1 MRQTRPW
8 ARGKWTPVIVYGRI
22 VIRTCFLWVH
32 HASTSNLNWGV
43 NGYEK
48 RSKTCVFMSHLSRW
62 ICHATANSLPTY
74 WTSCYTSFFSRNK
87 TLQLFHLLA
96 VRKLRAVDGK
106 FLLITRAVSDLY
118 NPNEKRA
125 RALTSTPVSHERMS
139 WEFVMLLSN
148 VGDENCYLSP
158 IVTIKWFLFLGLLGC

>member
-32 HASTSNLNWGV
+32 HASTSKSELRREWVWKEIKNLCFHVTSVTLN
-43 NGYEK
+43 
-48 RSKTCVFMSHLSRW
+48 LSRN
-62 ICHATANSLPTY
+62 CKFVAYLLNFLLY
-74 WTSCYTSFFSRNK
+74 LFFSKNK
-87 TLQLFHLLA
+87 ILQLFHLLA

-106 FLLITRAVSDLY
+106 FSLITRGISDLY

-125 RALTSTPVSHERMS
+125 RALTSTPVSHERVS

-148 VGDENCYLSP
+148 VGDENCYLSL